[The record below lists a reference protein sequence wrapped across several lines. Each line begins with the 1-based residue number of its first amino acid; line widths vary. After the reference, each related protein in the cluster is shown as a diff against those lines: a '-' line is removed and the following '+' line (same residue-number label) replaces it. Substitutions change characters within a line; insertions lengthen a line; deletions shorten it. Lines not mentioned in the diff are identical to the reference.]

1 MKYTLPT
8 LLTTAVVAVLPAAA
22 SASPLATEQHATSV
36 STSGDAIA
44 WSSYDN
50 GRYKL
55 MLDQGGTIA
64 PADVATSKTAFDV
77 DLGTSKAGKL
87 LAVYSRA
94 GKLYQYDVAAGTEKK
109 LGISGTQP
117 TVADGRLAY
126 VARTY
131 GHDRLY
137 LRNGGKTKAVFSAP
151 SISDAQ
157 LSSDRLAFVTNNAPA
172 KLLQTETLRV
182 QTLSGQPKAIYEAR
196 SGGANTADIVGP
208 TFDASGKHLFW
219 ARRNIGSG
227 SGNRYVR
234 YAFASHKTTYATGS
248 DQNYS
253 VSYVDATSGFAVA
266 RIAGDDDASAPG
278 GPVIIDT
285 SGALAFDAR
294 P

>member
-36 STSGDAIA
+36 SAAGNTIA

-55 MLDQGGTIA
+55 MLDQGGTVA
-64 PADVATSKTAFDV
+64 AADVATSKTAFDV

-87 LAVYSRA
+87 LAVYSR
-94 GKLYQYDVAAGTEKK
+94 GGELYQYDVATGAEKK
-109 LGISGTQP
+109 LQIRGTQP

-126 VARTY
+126 VTRKD
-131 GHDRLY
+131 GRDQLV
-137 LRNGGKTKAVFSAP
+137 LRNGGKTKVVFSAP
-151 SISDAQ
+151 KISGTQ
-157 LSSDRLAFVTNNAPA
+157 LSSDRLAFVTNNAPT

-182 QTLSGQPKAIYEAR
+182 QTLAGQSKAIYDAR

-234 YAFASHKTTYATGS
+234 YTFASHKTAYARGS

-253 VSYVDATSGFAVA
+253 VSYVDAVSGFAVA

-278 GPVIIDT
+278 GPVIIDIT
-285 SGALAFDAR
+285 GALTFDAR